1 MPVRPYED
9 SKQRFSHVIVALNSD
24 NSIEVSTM
32 LGFQILR
39 HKVELAKDDEMMRVV
54 APSGLDEEF
63 FSVLTR
69 KGKLI
74 VLTYNLFDSRLSYLK
89 YL

>member
-1 MPVRPYED
+1 
-9 SKQRFSHVIVALNSD
+9 
-24 NSIEVSTM
+24 
-32 LGFQILR
+32 
-39 HKVELAKDDEMMRVV
+39 MMRVV

-69 KGKLI
+69 KGQLI

>member
-1 MPVRPYED
+1 
-9 SKQRFSHVIVALNSD
+9 
-24 NSIEVSTM
+24 M

-69 KGKLI
+69 HGKLI